1 MIRGVLLKRLL
12 SILNITFLLVLG
24 GLLFVWIQ
32 NEIENKEIREA
43 RPLPSGLHPVV
54 EEKSKELIAQAEE
67 IGVSILITD
76 GFRSV
81 ESQNEIY
88 KKGRND
94 GGAIVSYARGGESYH
109 NYGLA
114 IDFALQTENGGIS
127 YDLERDGNQNGK
139 ADWFEVASIGKELGF
154 KWGGDWRGF
163 KDYPHLEYTFG
174 LSINELQ
181 NGYRPEDK

>member
-1 MIRGVLLKRLL
+1 MKRIQT
-12 SILNITFLLVLG
+12 ILNVTFLLVLG

-32 NEIENKEIREA
+32 NEMENKEIRET
-43 RPLPSGLHPVV
+43 RPLPSGLHPIV
-54 EEKSKELIAQAEE
+54 EGKSKELIDQANE
-67 IGVSILITD
+67 IGISILITD

-88 KKGRND
+88 EKGRNEV
-94 GGAIVSYARGGESYH
+94 GAIVSYAKGGQSYH

-114 IDFALQTENGGIS
+114 IDYALQNTNGDIS
-127 YDLERDGNQNGK
+127 YDLQQDANGNGE

-174 LSINELQ
+174 LSISELQ
-181 NGYRPEDK
+181 EGYRPEDK